1 MIIQIPLT
9 CLQDTHSIPAKTQIK
24 TRARCQVNKLC
35 PESTILLK
43 AHPTIINW
51 PIHNKVVKVVGIRII
66 EIFIINNTT
75 RIRARIEICLE
86 LPN

>member
-24 TRARCQVNKLC
+24 TRPHCQVNKLY
-35 PESTILLK
+35 PEDPMPIK
-43 AHPTIINW
+43 AHLTIINW
-51 PIHNKVVKVVGIRII
+51 LIHNKVVKVMAIRII
-66 EIFIINNTT
+66 KMFIINNSTQ
-75 RIRARIEICLE
+75 IRARIEICLE